1 MPEISIIVPVY
12 KVEKYL
18 ERCVKSILAQTFTDF
33 ELILVDD
40 GSPDNCPL
48 MCDEWAKKD
57 KRIKVIHKANGGAGQ
72 SRNVGLENATGKYIG
87 FVDAD
92 DWITRDMYEYLHEL
106 IIKED
111 ADVAMCDFTRNPKE
125 LENDTLNEEIKVL
138 DFKGIQDYF
147 YRINGE
153 ASNYAIW
160 NRLYKRDILK
170 NIHFLEGKI
179 TEDVMFIYEVTK
191 KAKSMVFS
199 NKKKYMY
206 FENAFGVT
214 RSKLSQK
221 DFALF
226 EIWDE
231 IVKREEGNEYA
242 YWALMNRKRASFT
255 LYVKALFSGC
265 EDDVDKSIFK
275 KLRDELI
282 ENYSELQNT
291 KFFDWKRKIL
301 LKIICT
307 VNLYKN

>member
-138 DFKGIQDYF
+138 DFKGIQDF
-147 YRINGE
+147 
-153 ASNYAIW
+153 
-160 NRLYKRDILK
+160 
-170 NIHFLEGKI
+170 
-179 TEDVMFIYEVTK
+179 FIVLMEKQVIMRYGIVYI
-191 KAKSMVFS
+191 
-199 NKKKYMY
+199 KKKFWQEYI
-206 FENAFGVT
+206 FWKE
-214 RSKLSQK
+214 RSQK
-221 DFALF
+221 MLCLF
-226 EIWDE
+226 
-231 IVKREEGNEYA
+231 
-242 YWALMNRKRASFT
+242 
-255 LYVKALFSGC
+255 
-265 EDDVDKSIFK
+265 
-275 KLRDELI
+275 
-282 ENYSELQNT
+282 T
-291 KFFDWKRKIL
+291 K
-301 LKIICT
+301 
-307 VNLYKN
+307 

>member
-18 ERCVKSILAQTFTDF
+18 DRCVNSILAQTFTDF

-40 GSPDNCPL
+40 GSPDACPK
-48 MCDEWAKKD
+48 MCDSWARKD
-57 KRIKVIHKANGGAGQ
+57 TRIKVIHKQNGGAGQ
-72 SRNVGLENATGKYIG
+72 SRNIGLENATGKYIG
-87 FVDAD
+87 FIDAD
-92 DWITRDMYEYLHEL
+92 DWIVKDMYEHLYNL
-106 IIKED
+106 IIGEN
-111 ADVAMCDFTRNPKE
+111 ADVAVCDFTRNCKK
-125 LENDTLNEEIKVL
+125 LEEGSENVIVKKMDSKAMQE
-138 DFKGIQDYF
+138 FF

-153 ASNYAIW
+153 PSYYAIW

-170 NIHFLEGKI
+170 DIHFLEGKI

-206 FENAFGVT
+206 FENALGVT
-214 RSKLSQK
+214 KSKLSQK

-242 YWALMNRKRASFT
+242 YWAVMNRKRASFT

-265 EDDVDKSIFK
+265 EDDVDQSIFK
-275 KLRDELI
+275 KLRDELK
-282 ENYSELQNT
+282 ENYSELQKT
-291 KFFDWKRKIL
+291 KFFDWKRKVL
-301 LKIICT
+301 LKMICT
-307 VNLYKN
+307 VNLKKV

>member
-138 DFKGIQDYF
+138 DFKGIQDFF

-160 NRLYKRDILK
+160 NRLYKKEVLAG
-170 NIHFLEGKI
+170 IHFLEGKI

-191 KAKSMVFS
+191 SAKKMAVS
-199 NKKKYMY
+199 NKKKYLY
-206 FENAFGVT
+206 YENVLGVT
-214 RSKLSQK
+214 KSKLSEK
-221 DFALF
+221 DFGLI

-231 IVKREEGNEYA
+231 IVKREEKSEYA
-242 YWALMNRKRASFT
+242 YWAQMNRKRATFT
-255 LYVKALFSGC
+255 LYVKALLSGC
-265 EDDVDKSIFK
+265 EKNIDKNIFREWK
-275 KLRDELI
+275 KELK
-282 ENYSELQNT
+282 ENYSELQKT
-291 KFFDWKRKIL
+291 KFFDWKRKMIL
-301 LKIICT
+301 FFICR
-307 VNLYKN
+307 L